1 MQDWDEHIRKVM
13 LDAEEAVPSRVWD
26 AVSAELDKAAAPKVV
41 PFWWRVARVAV
52 PAAAAVALGV
62 FLALPRSGQA
72 GPDRFDVV
80 IARAEP
86 ALQVPELVSPQDIVL
101 KDRLLADASASV
113 RVQEE
118 GTDSLSGQEASA
130 PETSAPETSAPETD
144 AAGSVKPSSVPDRSS
159 GSSYASD
166 EAAFNA
172 LAYEEMN
179 RSRGRKFDFMAGGNI
194 QTNGNPSSTRTS
206 YMRSSPKPQTGIV
219 EGTNRYYGIPVTIG
233 VGFGYRF
240 APRWSVSTGLTYT
253 SLSRTFTGRFV
264 EIDAVSGT
272 EVRSVSGEV
281 DNVQQYIGIPLN
293 LRYHLMDGERIRC
306 YSFVGGTVERCLSD
320 KYRIQAAE
328 NLLWSK
334 PIRGVQ
340 VSAALGLG
348 VEFAVTPHLGIYA
361 DPSIRYWF
369 PCRQSKS
376 IRTQQPLMAG
386 MEVGLRFGW

>member
-86 ALQVPELVSPQDIVL
+86 ALQVPGLVFPQDIVL
-101 KDRLLADASASV
+101 KDRLLADASAPV

-118 GTDSLSGQEASA
+118 GTGDLSGQEAPATEA
-130 PETSAPETSAPETD
+130 PVPEKD
-144 AAGSVKPSSVPDRSS
+144 AAGSVRPSSVPDRSS
-159 GSSYASD
+159 GSSYSSD

-179 RSRGRKFDFMAGGNI
+179 RTRSRKFDFMAGGNI

-219 EGTNRYYGIPVTIG
+219 EGTNRYYGIPVTFG
-233 VGFGYRF
+233 VGVGYRF

-293 LRYHLMDGERIRC
+293 LRYHLMDGERIR
-306 YSFVGGTVERCLSD
+306 
-320 KYRIQAAE
+320 
-328 NLLWSK
+328 
-334 PIRGVQ
+334 
-340 VSAALGLG
+340 
-348 VEFAVTPHLGIYA
+348 
-361 DPSIRYWF
+361 
-369 PCRQSKS
+369 
-376 IRTQQPLMAG
+376 
-386 MEVGLRFGW
+386 

>member
-41 PFWWRVARVAV
+41 PFWWRVARIAV

-86 ALQVPELVSPQDIVL
+86 ALQVPGLVSPQDIVL

>member
-41 PFWWRVARVAV
+41 PFWWRVARIAV

-86 ALQVPELVSPQDIVL
+86 ALQVPGLVSPRDIVL

-118 GTDSLSGQEASA
+118 GTGSLSGQEA
-130 PETSAPETSAPETD
+130 SAPETSAPETD

-320 KYRIQAAE
+320 KYRIQATE

>member
-41 PFWWRVARVAV
+41 PFWWRVARIAV